1 MLQCPT
7 EIRHIHKFKHDDRF
21 YAADLYRFQLFEI
34 NQIAWD
40 AVELA
45 PLLETQELIDQLS
58 ETYARDSVL
67 ETLELLGDFQSNG
80 LIFPHPSSGDLPEAD
95 SERLKIYIPQGKG
108 SWFLNPESVGAGT
121 NVALYHM
128 TRNLSKIADLYL
140 SGETEEEL
148 APGIYTMG
156 LSTEELQQSPRRFK
170 QRLNLRGVSGI
181 LAHQAWGQYELA
193 PFFREI
199 DLPIVVQNHAPRG
212 HAGLAIS
219 TTLFHHSLM
228 RPYDAFTSPSDS
240 VAKYYARFVGDT
252 RQFYTLPNGVD
263 ADTFKP
269 LNKAKA
275 KREIATLLEDS
286 RVEEKLTVGFLS
298 RFQPEKGAHVFIQ
311 LAEMH
316 PDMLF
321 LVGGNFLLRPS
332 YGPLPDN
339 LIYAGF
345 LPRKQLPTLYN
356 AFDIYCFPS
365 MAAEETFGLTLLEA
379 MACGV
384 PPVVPRFDGLPEVV
398 GEAGVIVPAEAFSED
413 MAGFAAA
420 VSAAE
425 LSQGIVSLLE
435 DNFRHE
441 LGAKARHRALT
452 FTWEKTA
459 KYIVQLFEKLN
470 RIKQNQRTS
479 PDFSIAFVPYYD
491 AFQNQVENR
500 ALLLNL
506 TPSLEAPLQ
515 QKSGYVQTMEEGL
528 ALTLLKRHTSKEVE
542 AVLTHVLDDKSK
554 ASEVV
559 ERVENFLNTLA

>member
-7 EIRHIHKFKHDDRF
+7 ETSHIHKFKHNDRF
-21 YAADLYRFQLFEI
+21 YVADLYHFQLFEI
-34 NQIAWD
+34 NQIAWG
-40 AVELA
+40 AMELA
-45 PLLETQELIDQLS
+45 PILETRELIDQLS

-67 ETLELLGDFQSNG
+67 ETLELLGDFQRNG
-80 LIFPHPSSGDLPEAD
+80 LIFPHPSSTGLPGAD

-108 SWFLNPESVGAGT
+108 SWFSDPESVGAGT
-121 NVALYHM
+121 HVALYHM
-128 TRNLSKIADLYL
+128 TRNLSKFADIYL
-140 SGETEEEL
+140 SEKTEEEL
-148 APGIYTMG
+148 APGIYTVG
-156 LSTEELQQSPRRFK
+156 LSTEELQRSPRRFK
-170 QRLNLRGVSGI
+170 QRLNQLGVSGI
-181 LAHQAWGQYELA
+181 LAYQSLGYYGLA

-212 HAGLAIS
+212 HAGLAIN

-228 RPYDAFTSPSDS
+228 RPYDTFTSPSDS
-240 VAKYYARFVGDT
+240 VAKYYSRFIGDT
-252 RQFYTLPNGVD
+252 YHFHTLPNGVD
-263 ADTFKP
+263 SDAFRP
-269 LNKAKA
+269 LNKSKAKA
-275 KREIATLLEDS
+275 EIATLLEDS

-316 PDMLF
+316 PELLF

-339 LIYAGF
+339 LIYVGF
-345 LPRKQLPTLYN
+345 LPRKQLATLYN

-384 PPVVPRFDGLPEVV
+384 PPIVPKFDGLPEVV
-398 GEAGVIVPAEAFSED
+398 GEAGVIVPAQEFSKD

-420 VSAAE
+420 VSAVE
-425 LSQGIVSLLE
+425 LSKGIVSLLA

-479 PDFSIAFVPYYD
+479 PDLSVAFVPYYD
-491 AFQNQVENR
+491 AFQNQIESR

-506 TPSLEAPLQ
+506 TPTLETPLQ

-528 ALTLLKRHTSKEVE
+528 ALTLLKRHTSKQVE